1 MNLFKAMIVA
11 ALTAATVLANV
22 ATTFPSKKAFSTLVE
37 NLGDEELDQAILG
50 KSFFRIPW
58 VEAPSATTARD
69 GLGPLFNANTCTS
82 CHPNNAYTNVFT
94 SNNEVHR
101 AMVVRLSIPS
111 DNSIQHQH
119 YERTLG
125 FVPDYVYGT
134 QLSINGTQNVPFEGK
149 LNITYTPK
157 EIMYP
162 DGHKVVLRVPSYELI
177 DLNYGNLPKDI
188 RISVRK
194 APALVGLGWIEQL
207 DDTAILAHADTKD
220 KDGDGIRGIPNFVYD
235 IKKQTMVLGKY
246 TYKASAPTLKQQ
258 IANAFHNDMSLTTTY
273 FPHDNC
279 TSTQQEC
286 LNAKKARD
294 AIDVPDQRV
303 DAIDFYLKNLKVPVI
318 ENKNPK
324 GKVLFSQIGCASC
337 HIPSFTLKN
346 NQKIE
351 VFSDFLLHDMG
362 EELSDGRS
370 EFDAT
375 ARHWRTTPLWGIN
388 SYKYTVGEKAEY
400 LHDGRARSLEEA
412 IIWHAGEALKARN
425 AFMNLSYEERNHLI
439 EYLGEL

>member
-1 MNLFKAMIVA
+1 MNLFKAMTIAVVS
-11 ALTAATVLANV
+11 TAIALANIH
-22 ATTFPSKKAFSTLVE
+22 TTKPSKAGFSTLV
-37 NLGDEELDQAILG
+37 NHLNDEEIDQAILG

-94 SNNEVHR
+94 QNNEVHR

-111 DNSIQHQH
+111 NHSTQHKT
-119 YERTLG
+119 YEIMQG
-125 FVPDYVYGT
+125 FVPDPIYGA
-134 QLSINGTQNVPFEGK
+134 QLSINGTKDVPFEGK
-149 LNITYTPK
+149 LHITYTPK
-157 EIMYP
+157 QMNYP
-162 DGHKVVLRVPSYELI
+162 DGTKVFLRVPKYELVN
-177 DLNYGNLPKDI
+177 LNYGNLHKDI

-194 APALVGLGWIEQL
+194 APALVGLGLLEQL
-207 DDTAILAHADTKD
+207 NEASILANVDEDD
-220 KDGDGIRGIPNFVYD
+220 KNNDGIRGVPNYVYD

-258 IANAFHNDMSLTTTY
+258 IASAFHNDMSLTTTY

-303 DAIDFYLKNLKVPVI
+303 DAIDFYLKNLKVPVS
-318 ENKNPK
+318 ENKNQE
-324 GKVLFSQIGCASC
+324 GKALFTQIGCASC
-337 HIPSFTLKN
+337 HIPSFTLNN

-370 EFDAT
+370 EFNAT
-375 ARHWRTTPLWGIN
+375 ARQWRTTPLWGIN
-388 SYKYTVGEKAEY
+388 SYKYTVGEDVEY

-412 IIWHAGEALKARN
+412 ILWHGGEALNVRKR
-425 AFMNLSYEERNHLI
+425 FMNLTVEQRNNLL